1 MMVSLK
7 DTQAILDVHGQL
19 AKIYPN
25 LMQIERPYLNIGGK
39 LAEERLDYRTKTEVQ
54 LFGDFFRQMTDRE
67 LSQEQKQTF
76 ATNLDELLLKA
87 REGKS

>member
-1 MMVSLK
+1 
-7 DTQAILDVHGQL
+7 
-19 AKIYPN
+19 
-25 LMQIERPYLNIGGK
+25 
-39 LAEERLDYRTKTEVQ
+39 
-54 LFGDFFRQMTDRE
+54 MTDRE